1 VKGPALTIA
10 LPSKGRIEQDV
21 SALFTRAGLLIERE
35 SGAREYKGRLQGIPE
50 AEVLFLA
57 SSEIPEALE
66 SGAVHLGITGLDLIR
81 EYAAN
86 AEGAIITLAPLGF
99 GRADVVVAVPRAW
112 IDVATM
118 ADLAEVAL
126 LFRARHH
133 RNLRV
138 ATKYARLTRAFFASF
153 GIRDFRI
160 VESAG
165 ATEAAP
171 ASGFAEIIVDITT
184 TGATLKANSLKVP
197 TDGLIL
203 RSEAVLAASRKASWQ
218 SRVKTALRRIVT
230 AIDGARE
237 KSAKEPHL
245 TAHKVDAL
253 FERTLRVR
261 QGARPPLKA

>member
-1 VKGPALTIA
+1 MKGPALTIA
-10 LPSKGRIEQDV
+10 FPSKGRIEQDA

-35 SGAREYKGRLQGIPE
+35 SGAREYKGRLEGIPE

-57 SSEIPEALE
+57 SSEIPTALE

-81 EYAAN
+81 EYAAD
-86 AEGAIITLAPLGF
+86 ADKTILSLASLGF
-99 GRADVVVAVPRAW
+99 GRADVAVAVPRAW
-112 IDVATM
+112 IDVVSM

-138 ATKYARLTRAFFASF
+138 ATKYARLTRAFFAAC

-171 ASGFAEIIVDITT
+171 ASGLAEIIVDITT

-197 TDGLIL
+197 KDGVIL
-203 RSEAVLAASRKASWQ
+203 RSEAVLAASRQAPWQPRAKAP
-218 SRVKTALRRIVT
+218 LRRIVT
-230 AIDGARE
+230 AIDSARE
-237 KSAKEPHL
+237 KAAKEPPL
-245 TAHKVDAL
+245 TARKVDAL
-253 FERTLRVR
+253 FERTLC
-261 QGARPPLKA
+261 AR